1 MDMYYD
7 AILCVA
13 VCLSFGFLY
22 PPVAVLGAVASL
34 AMGLR
39 QQHEDETD
47 LTPWQGP
54 RRPPDEED

>member
-1 MDMYYD
+1 MTTLDTLLIVVC
-7 AILCVA
+7 AVFVA
-13 VCLSFGFLY
+13 LLFAG
-22 PPVAVLGAVASL
+22 VALFLGAVASL